1 MFFKRK
7 VYDKLLDWKKNYA
20 DHYSVL
26 LEGARR
32 VGKSTI
38 AEEFAKNEYRSYL
51 LIDFAN
57 ITVDVKK
64 CFDDISNLDLF
75 FLRLQA
81 VTGKQLYAHESVIIF
96 DEIQLFPKA
105 RQAIKYLVKDGRY
118 HYIETGS
125 LISIKKNVKDILIPS
140 EEMKIP
146 VYPMD
151 YEEFSYAIES
161 NSYEMIRQFYQIG
174 RPVGQ
179 QVNRTLMRAFRL
191 YMAVGGMPQAVEAY
205 REGKN
210 FTEIDMVKRSII
222 DLYEA
227 DFKKIDS
234 SGRISA
240 MYHSIPAQ
248 LSKDKK
254 RYVITDA
261 TKKRKTAKDNERLYD
276 MIDSRAV
283 LISYNTTDPRV
294 SLTQSKD
301 FDSYKMYLSDTG
313 LFITLLFMDRPEIEN
328 TIYAKLL
335 SDKLPA
341 NLGYLY
347 ENAAAQI
354 ITASGREL
362 FYHTWKKDGS
372 THYYEV
378 DFLLSNVA
386 KVMAL
391 EIKSSGV
398 GKHESLNQF
407 RKIFSN
413 VIQETCILSQK
424 DVSRQDGNLF
434 LPVYMLPFLCQNP

>member
-1 MFFKRK
+1 MKIG
-7 VYDKLLDWKKNYA
+7 VDLDGVIFDTEK
-20 DHYSVL
+20 
-26 LEGARR
+26 
-32 VGKSTI
+32 
-38 AEEFAKNEYRSYL
+38 EYRVY
-51 LIDFAN
+51 
-57 ITVDVKK
+57 
-64 CFDDISNLDLF
+64 
-75 FLRLQA
+75 
-81 VTGKQLYAHESVIIF
+81 
-96 DEIQLFPKA
+96 
-105 RQAIKYLVKDGRY
+105 
-118 HYIETGS
+118 
-125 LISIKKNVKDILIPS
+125 S
-140 EEMKIP
+140 E
-146 VYPMD
+146 
-151 YEEFSYAIES
+151 
-161 NSYEMIRQFYQIG
+161 
-174 RPVGQ
+174 
-179 QVNRTLMRAFRL
+179 
-191 YMAVGGMPQAVEAY
+191 
-205 REGKN
+205 
-210 FTEIDMVKRSII
+210 
-222 DLYEA
+222 
-227 DFKKIDS
+227 
-234 SGRISA
+234 
-240 MYHSIPAQ
+240 
-248 LSKDKK
+248 
-254 RYVITDA
+254 
-261 TKKRKTAKDNERLYD
+261 LYD